1 LRDSGVSLR
10 CINCEEIILK
20 SATAEEIAGDRRLF
34 LRDKNHANDALQD
47 VSVLQNEG
55 ADRGG
60 ICAIGIGEYAGCMKS
75 VESKGNIGIS
85 TGFSG
90 SFLGIQ
96 NKATKN
102 TI

>member
-1 LRDSGVSLR
+1 
-10 CINCEEIILK
+10 
-20 SATAEEIAGDRRLF
+20 
-34 LRDKNHANDALQD
+34 
-47 VSVLQNEG
+47 
-55 ADRGG
+55 
-60 ICAIGIGEYAGCMKS
+60 MKP
-75 VESKGNIGIS
+75 VESKGFIGIS

>member
-1 LRDSGVSLR
+1 MRDSSVSLR
-10 CINCEEIILK
+10 CISCEEIILK
-20 SATAEEIAGDRRLF
+20 SATGEEIAGDRRLF
-34 LRDKNHANDALQD
+34 LRDENHADDALQD
-47 VSVLQNEG
+47 VSVIQNSA
-55 ADRGG
+55 ADKAG
-60 ICAIGIGEYAGCMKS
+60 ICAIGIGEYAGCMKP
-75 VESKGNIGIS
+75 VESKGFIGIS